1 MLTFDVR
8 DSTFMKLV
16 VAILQQF
23 FQMQR
28 QFARFSKW
36 SVTKEIVSDSSN
48 TDELVGVSAVQFAV
62 CNFNNAKKYSQ
73 NS

>member
-1 MLTFDVR
+1 MLAFDVR
-8 DSTFMKLV
+8 DSTFIKLV

-28 QFARFSKW
+28 QFVRFSKW
-36 SVTKEIVSDSSN
+36 SVTKEIVSDSN

-62 CNFNNAKKYSQ
+62 CNFNNAEEYSQ

>member
-1 MLTFDVR
+1 MLAFDVR
-8 DSTFMKLV
+8 DSTFIKLV

-28 QFARFSKW
+28 QFVRFSKW
-36 SVTKEIVSDSSN
+36 SVTKEIVSDGSN
-48 TDELVGVSAVQFAV
+48 TDKLVGVSAVQFAV
-62 CNFNNAKKYSQ
+62 CNFNNAEEYSQ